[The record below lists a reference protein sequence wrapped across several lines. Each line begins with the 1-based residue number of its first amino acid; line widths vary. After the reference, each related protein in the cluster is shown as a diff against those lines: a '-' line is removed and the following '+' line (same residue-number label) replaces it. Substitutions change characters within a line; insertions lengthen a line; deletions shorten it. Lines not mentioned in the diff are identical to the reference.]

1 MIKVGVLG
9 ARGRMGR
16 AVCEAVDAAEDLELV
31 ATVGRDEP
39 LDKLEGVD
47 VAVDFTLPDV
57 VMENLAW
64 CVDRGIHTVVGVS
77 GFDAKRLETA
87 REIIAADPEVGSVI
101 APNFGI
107 GAVLMMQFA
116 AKAAKHFDSAEII
129 EAHHPRK
136 VDAPSGTAVHT
147 ARLIAA
153 ARAEADLPGM
163 PDATE
168 ADPQGARGAE
178 VEGVRIHAIR
188 SAGYVASQE
197 VRFGGPGERFAIS
210 HDSLDRAS
218 FMPGVILAVREVVKR
233 PGLTVGIDDLLD

>member
-16 AVCEAVDAAEDLELV
+16 AVCEAVDAAEGLELV
-31 ATVGRDEP
+31 ATVSRDESIEE
-39 LDKLEGVD
+39 LEGVD

-57 VMENLAW
+57 VMQNLAW
-64 CVDRGIHTVVGVS
+64 CVDHGIHTVVGVS
-77 GFDAKRLETA
+77 GFDANRLESV
-87 REIIAADPEVGSVI
+87 REVLAADPEVGSVI

-153 ARAEADLPGM
+153 ARAEAELPEM

-168 ADPQGARGAE
+168 LDPQGARGAE
-178 VEGVRIHAIR
+178 VDGVRIHAIR

-218 FMPGVILAVREVVKR
+218 FMPGVVLAVRAVVNR

>member
-16 AVCEAVDAAEDLELV
+16 ATCEAVDAADDLELA

-39 LDKLEGVD
+39 LDKVAGVD
-47 VAVDFTLPDV
+47 VVVDFTLPGV
-57 VMENLAW
+57 VMDNLAW
-64 CVDRGIHTVVGVS
+64 CTERGIHTVVGVS
-77 GFDAKRLETA
+77 GFDAKRLDAA
-87 REIIAADPEVGSVI
+87 RDVLAADPEVGSVI

-153 ARAEADLPGM
+153 ARADAGLDGM

-168 ADPQGARGAE
+168 TDPQGARGAD
-178 VEGVRIHAIR
+178 VDGVHIHAVR

-197 VRFGGPGERFAIS
+197 VRFGGPGERFTIS
-210 HDSLDRAS
+210 HDSLDRES
-218 FMPGVILAVREVVKR
+218 FMPGVLLAIREVVKR

>member
-9 ARGRMGR
+9 AHGRMGR
-16 AVCEAVDAAEDLELV
+16 AVCEAVDAADDLELA
-31 ATVGRDEP
+31 ATVGRDES
-39 LDKLEGVD
+39 LGKLAGVD
-47 VAVDFTLPDV
+47 VVVDFTLPDA
-57 VMENLAW
+57 VMDNLSW
-64 CVDRGIHTVVGVS
+64 CVDHGVHTVVGVS
-77 GFDAKRLETA
+77 GFDAKRLEAA
-87 REIIAADPEVGSVI
+87 REILAADPEVGSVI

-107 GAVLMMQFA
+107 GAVLLMQFA
-116 AKAAKHFDSAEII
+116 AKAARHFDSAEII

-136 VDAPSGTAVHT
+136 IDAPSGTAVHT

-153 ARAEADLPGM
+153 ARAEAGLSDM

-168 ADPQGARGAE
+168 VDPQGSRGAE
-178 VEGVRIHAIR
+178 VDGVRVHAIR

-218 FMPGVILAVREVVKR
+218 FMPGVLLAVREVVKR

>member
-16 AVCEAVDAAEDLELV
+16 ATCEAVDAADDMELV

-39 LDKLEGVD
+39 LDKVAGVD
-47 VAVDFTLPDV
+47 VVVDFTLPGV
-57 VMENLAW
+57 VMDNLAW
-64 CVDRGIHTVVGVS
+64 CTERGIHTVVGVS
-77 GFDAKRLETA
+77 GFDAKRLDAA
-87 REIIAADPEVGSVI
+87 RDVLAADPEVGSVI

-153 ARAEADLPGM
+153 ARADAGLDGM

-168 ADPQGARGAE
+168 TDPQGARGAD
-178 VEGVRIHAIR
+178 VDGVHIHAVR

-197 VRFGGPGERFAIS
+197 VRFGGPGERFTIS
-210 HDSLDRAS
+210 HDSLDRES
-218 FMPGVILAVREVVKR
+218 FMPGVLLAIREVVKR

>member
-9 ARGRMGR
+9 ARGRMGQ
-16 AVCEAVDAAEDLELV
+16 AVCEAVDAAGDMELA
-31 ATVGRDEP
+31 ATVGKDES
-39 LDKLEGVD
+39 LDELVGVD
-47 VAVDFTLPDV
+47 VVVDFTLPDA
-57 VMENLAW
+57 VMDNLAW
-64 CVDRGIHTVVGVS
+64 CVEHGIHTVVGVS
-77 GFDAKRLETA
+77 GFDAKRLESA
-87 REIIAADPEVGSVI
+87 REILAADPEVGSVI

-147 ARLIAA
+147 ARVIAA
-153 ARAEADLPGM
+153 ARADAELPDM

-168 ADPQGARGAE
+168 TDPQGARGAE

-218 FMPGVILAVREVVKR
+218 FMPGVLLAVREVLKR
-233 PGLTVGIDDLLD
+233 PGLTVGIDDLLE

>member
-16 AVCEAVDAAEDLELV
+16 ATCEAVDAADDLELT

-39 LDKLEGVD
+39 LDKVAGVD
-47 VAVDFTLPDV
+47 VVVDFTLPGV

-64 CVDRGIHTVVGVS
+64 CTERGIHTVVGVS
-77 GFDAKRLETA
+77 GFDAKRLDAA
-87 REIIAADPEVGSVI
+87 RDVLAADPEVGSVI

-153 ARAEADLPGM
+153 ARADAGLDGM

-168 ADPQGARGAE
+168 TDPQGARGAD
-178 VEGVRIHAIR
+178 VDGVHIHAVR

-197 VRFGGPGERFAIS
+197 VRFGGPGERFTIS
-210 HDSLDRAS
+210 HDSLDRES
-218 FMPGVILAVREVVKR
+218 FMPGVLLAIREVVKR

>member
-9 ARGRMGR
+9 AHGRMGK
-16 AVCEAVDAAEDLELV
+16 AVCEAVDAAEDMELA
-31 ATVGRDEP
+31 ATVGRDEA
-39 LDKLEGVD
+39 LDALTGVD
-47 VAVDFTLPDV
+47 VVVDFTLPDV
-57 VMENLAW
+57 VMGNLEW
-64 CVDRGIHTVVGVS
+64 CVDHGIHTVVGVS
-77 GFDAKRLETA
+77 GFDAKRLEAA

-129 EAHHPRK
+129 ESHHPRK

-147 ARLIAA
+147 ARVIAA
-153 ARAEADLPGM
+153 ARAEAELPDM

-168 ADPQGARGAE
+168 TDPQGARGAE
-178 VEGVRIHAIR
+178 IDGVRIHAVR

-218 FMPGVILAVREVVKR
+218 FMPGVLLAVREVVKR
-233 PGLTVGIDDLLD
+233 PGLTVGLDDLLD

>member
-16 AVCEAVDAAEDLELV
+16 AACEAVEAADGLELA
-31 ATVGRDEP
+31 ATVGRDES
-39 LDKLEGVD
+39 LDKLVGVD
-47 VAVDFTLPDV
+47 VVVDFTLPDV
-57 VMENLAW
+57 VMDNLAW
-64 CVDRGIHTVVGVS
+64 CVEHGIHTVVGVS
-77 GFDAKRLETA
+77 GFDAARLDAA
-87 REIIAADPEVGSVI
+87 RGLLAADPEVGSVI

-153 ARAEADLPGM
+153 ARADADCPPM

-168 ADPQGARGAE
+168 VDPQGARGAD

-197 VRFGGPGERFAIS
+197 VRFGGPGERFVIG
-210 HDSLDRAS
+210 HDSLDRES

-233 PGLTVGIDDLLD
+233 PGLTVGIDDLLE

>member
-9 ARGRMGR
+9 AHGRMGK
-16 AVCEAVDAAEDLELV
+16 AVCEAVDAAEDMELA
-31 ATVGRDEP
+31 ATVGRDEA
-39 LDKLEGVD
+39 LDALSGVD
-47 VAVDFTLPDV
+47 VVVDFTLPDV
-57 VMENLAW
+57 VMGNLEW
-64 CVDRGIHTVVGVS
+64 CVDHGIHTVVGVS
-77 GFDAKRLETA
+77 GFDAKRLESA
-87 REIIAADPEVGSVI
+87 REILAADPEVGSVI

-129 EAHHPRK
+129 ESHHPRK

-153 ARAEADLPGM
+153 ARAEAELPDM

-168 ADPQGARGAE
+168 MDPRGSRGAE
-178 VEGVRIHAIR
+178 VDGVRIHAIR

-218 FMPGVILAVREVVKR
+218 FMPGVLLAVREVLKR
-233 PGLTVGIDDLLD
+233 PGLTVGLDDLLG

>member
-9 ARGRMGR
+9 SRGRMGT
-16 AVCEAVDAAEDLELV
+16 AVCEAVDAAEDMELT

-39 LDKLEGVD
+39 LDKLAGVD
-47 VAVDFTLPDV
+47 VVVDFTLPDT
-57 VMENLAW
+57 VMANLEW
-64 CVDRGIHTVVGVS
+64 CVEHGIHTVVGVS
-77 GFDAKRLETA
+77 GFDAKRLESA
-87 REIIAADPEVGSVI
+87 REILAADPEVGSVI

-129 EAHHPRK
+129 ESHHPRK

-147 ARLIAA
+147 ARMIAA
-153 ARAEADLPGM
+153 ARAEAELPDM

-168 ADPQGARGAE
+168 SDPQGARGAE
-178 VEGVRIHAIR
+178 VDGVRIHAIR

-218 FMPGVILAVREVVKR
+218 FMPGVLLAVREVVKR

>member
-9 ARGRMGR
+9 ALGRMGQ
-16 AVCEAVDAAEDLELV
+16 AVCEAVDAADDLELAARV
-31 ATVGRDEP
+31 DRD
-39 LDKLEGVD
+39 DDLEDLAGAD
-47 VAVDFTLPDV
+47 VVVVFTLPDV
-57 VMENLAW
+57 VMDHLAW
-64 CVDRGIHTVVGVS
+64 CVDHGLHTVVGTS
-77 GFDAKRLETA
+77 GFDEKRLEAA
-87 REIIAADPEVGSVI
+87 RAIIAADPEVGSVI

-116 AKAAKHFDSAEII
+116 AKAAKYFESAEVI
-129 EAHHPRK
+129 ESHHPRK

-153 ARAEADLPGM
+153 ARAEAGLDAM

-168 ADPQGARGAE
+168 SDPHGARGAA
-178 VEGVRIHAIR
+178 VDGVHVHAVR

-218 FMPGVILAVREVVKR
+218 FMPGVLLAVREVVGR

>member
-16 AVCEAVDAAEDLELV
+16 AACEAVDAADDLELT

-39 LDKLEGVD
+39 LEKVTGVD
-47 VAVDFTLPDV
+47 VVVDFTLPGV

-64 CVDRGIHTVVGVS
+64 CTERGIHTVVGVS
-77 GFDAKRLETA
+77 GFDAKRLEAA
-87 REIIAADPEVGSVI
+87 RDILASDPEVGSVI

-153 ARAEADLPGM
+153 ARADAGLDGM

-168 ADPQGARGAE
+168 TDPQGARGAD
-178 VEGVRIHAIR
+178 VEGVHIHAIR

-197 VRFGGPGERFAIS
+197 VRFGGPGERFVIS
-210 HDSLDRAS
+210 HDSLDRES
-218 FMPGVILAVREVVKR
+218 FMPGVLLAIREVVKR

>member
-9 ARGRMGR
+9 AHGRMGK
-16 AVCEAVDAAEDLELV
+16 AVCEAVDAAEDMELA
-31 ATVGRDEP
+31 ATVDRDES
-39 LDKLEGVD
+39 LDALAGVD
-47 VAVDFTLPDV
+47 VVVDFTLPDV
-57 VMENLAW
+57 VMGNLEW
-64 CVDRGIHTVVGVS
+64 CVEHGIHTVVGVS

-129 EAHHPRK
+129 ESHHPRK

-147 ARLIAA
+147 ARVIAA
-153 ARAEADLPGM
+153 ARAEAELPDM

-168 ADPQGARGAE
+168 TDPQGARGAE

-218 FMPGVILAVREVVKR
+218 FMPGVLLAVREVVKR
-233 PGLTVGIDDLLD
+233 PGLTVGLDDLLD

>member
-9 ARGRMGR
+9 AHGRMGT
-16 AVCEAVDAAEDLELV
+16 AVCEAVDAAEDMALT

-39 LDKLEGVD
+39 LDKLVGVD
-47 VAVDFTLPDV
+47 VVVDFTLPDT
-57 VMENLAW
+57 VMGNLAW
-64 CVDRGIHTVVGVS
+64 CVEHGIHTVVGVS
-77 GFDAKRLETA
+77 GFDAKRLESA
-87 REIIAADPEVGSVI
+87 REILAADPEVGSVI

-116 AKAAKHFDSAEII
+116 AKAAKHFDHAEII
-129 EAHHPRK
+129 ESHHPRK

-147 ARLIAA
+147 ARMIAA
-153 ARAEADLPGM
+153 ARAEAELPDM

-168 ADPQGARGAE
+168 SDPLGARGAE
-178 VEGVRIHAIR
+178 IDGVRIHAVR

-218 FMPGVILAVREVVKR
+218 FMPGVLLAVREVVKR
-233 PGLTVGIDDLLD
+233 PGLTVGLDDLLD

>member
-9 ARGRMGR
+9 AHGRMGT
-16 AVCEAVDAAEDLELV
+16 AVCEAVDAAEDMELA

-39 LDKLEGVD
+39 LDKLAGVD
-47 VAVDFTLPDV
+47 VVVDFTLPDT
-57 VMENLAW
+57 VMANLEW
-64 CVDRGIHTVVGVS
+64 CVEHGIHTVVGVS
-77 GFDAKRLETA
+77 GFDAKRLESA
-87 REIIAADPEVGSVI
+87 REILAADPEVGSVI

-107 GAVLMMQFA
+107 GAVLMMQCA

-129 EAHHPRK
+129 ESHHPRK

-147 ARLIAA
+147 ARMIAA
-153 ARAEADLPGM
+153 ARAEAELPDM

-168 ADPQGARGAE
+168 SDPQGARGAE
-178 VEGVRIHAIR
+178 VDGVRIHAIR

-218 FMPGVILAVREVVKR
+218 FMPGVLLAVREVVKR